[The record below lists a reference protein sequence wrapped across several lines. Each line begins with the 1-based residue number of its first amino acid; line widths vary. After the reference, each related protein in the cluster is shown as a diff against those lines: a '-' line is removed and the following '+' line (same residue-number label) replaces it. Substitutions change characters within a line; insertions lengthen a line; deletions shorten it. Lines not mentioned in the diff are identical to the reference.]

1 MDEEGSPPSAPGPRR
16 FPPFSP
22 EERLPDE
29 IDQLLALRQTWAKT
43 NVATSRRN
51 WEEVTRPL
59 GRARRRGWTRRLD
72 ANVVALAI
80 LSVIGC
86 ALLVFVFMSG
96 GGDQIPRG
104 PYFAFVAPRSSQSPQ
119 ISVIQP
125 TTTQAI
131 QATATAHTRPT
142 NTPIPRPTAT
152 PSPTSQP
159 TPTWTP
165 QPTATPTPRPTATP
179 TPQPTATPTPQP
191 TATPVPHPPQRQ
203 HQRQSPQLERQSESG
218 RRDAVQWIAV
228 PSSAHHHE
236 LPAEAR
242 SSGASTPT
250 RLPAGVQALPAS
262 GSLDGGQSQQM
273 SLSGDTADT
282 SFTVDFSSN
291 GGNLSV
297 TVNCG

>member
-125 TTTQAI
+125 TPTQAI

-152 PSPTSQP
+152 PSPTAQP

-191 TATPVPHPPQRQ
+191 TATPVPQPTPTPTQTPA
-203 HQRQSPQLERQSESG
+203 PQLAVSPNPLVEAPCSG
-218 RRDAVQWIAV
+218 SPFPFPLTVTNTGGGTLIWSINTNAI
-228 PSSAHHHE
+228 
-236 LPAEAR
+236 
-242 SSGASTPT
+242 
-250 RLPAGVQALPAS
+250 PAGVQAVPAS
-262 GSLDGGQSQQM
+262 GSLDGGQSQQV
-273 SLSGDTADT
+273 SLSGDTADA

-291 GGNLSV
+291 GGDLSA

>member
-1 MDEEGSPPSAPGPRR
+1 MDEEGSPPNAPGPRR

-72 ANVVALAI
+72 ANIVALAI
-80 LSVIGC
+80 LSVIGG

-125 TTTQAI
+125 TRTPAI
-131 QATATAHTRPT
+131 QATATTHTRPT

-152 PSPTSQP
+152 PLPTSRP

-179 TPQPTATPTPQP
+179 TPQPTATPTPRP
-191 TATPVPHPPQRQ
+191 TATPVPPTPTPTPV
-203 HQRQSPQLERQSESG
+203 PQLNVSPNPVAETPCSG
-218 RRDAVQWIAV
+218 SLFPV
-228 PSSAHHHE
+228 P
-236 LPAEAR
+236 LTIMN
-242 SSGASTPT
+242 SGGGTLTWSINAST
-250 RLPAGVQALPAS
+250 LPAGVQALPAS
-262 GSLDGGQSQQM
+262 GSLDGGQSQQI